1 MAKKDKR
8 IKGCPNVTC
17 PEFQAKAKYE
27 ADDNYCKKCGTPLT
41 FVCAKCFRKIEDVEG
56 QRLCPDCECR
66 KKTKVSDATKKAAVV
81 VKQKAPEALETAIEK
96 VRNASDE
103 DSKAALAKDALN
115 EVDWLPADVKVVEAV
130 LNSYTTFT
138 H

>member
-56 QRLCPDCECR
+56 KRLCPDCEGR

-81 VKQKAPEALETAIEK
+81 VKQKAPEALETAKVLAQNENVQKAAKVAAVAAAETVRNRK
-96 VRNASDE
+96 VRRIA
-103 DSKAALAKDALN
+103 
-115 EVDWLPADVKVVEAV
+115 KVVIKAV
-130 LNSYTTFT
+130 K
-138 H
+138 